1 MKQSYH
7 ATSAERTTLDQL
19 ALSARD
25 QLNRA
30 VDTLLEKF
38 VNSRLL
44 GNRSGLEK
52 SARTDLSLSYDRLRD
67 VADALTKWHS
77 DSAFLTSEGLARPLQ
92 RSGKTSLHTLVKHI
106 APTRT
111 GAKTL
116 MSDLIQLGFVRKT
129 GNRYLPSRRSAV
141 IGQPNALILAH
152 ATSAVLRFLNT
163 VSHNVSRGSPPRYER
178 QVSDARICA
187 ADVPMFLRF
196 VEQQGQYLIDSV
208 DDWLSTRK
216 AQGPPR
222 NGDRTVGIG
231 TFAWV
236 EPSDVQVTQPDRPT
250 RGTAPRK

>member
-1 MKQSYH
+1 MKRTYRR
-7 ATSAERTTLDQL
+7 TSPERASLDQL

-25 QLNRA
+25 QLNGA

-38 VNSRLL
+38 VGRRSLGAQLRLA
-44 GNRSGLEK
+44 K

-77 DSAFLTSEGLARPLQ
+77 DGAFLTSEGLARPLQ
-92 RSGKTSLHTLVKHI
+92 KSGKASLASLAKQI
-106 APTRT
+106 APTAT
-111 GAKTL
+111 ATKIL
-116 MSDLIQLGFVRKT
+116 MSDLIHLGFVRRT

-141 IGQPNALILAH
+141 SGQPNALILAH

-216 AQGPPR
+216 AQGPLR
-222 NGDRTVGIG
+222 DGDRTVGIG

-236 EPSDVQVTQPDRPT
+236 EPSDVSIT
-250 RGTAPRK
+250 RRSRLTRKTVLRR